1 VKCLYPPRTASKV
14 IFSNLVEKEAHVIK
28 PSNAVANV
36 QVFVFG
42 VENIGGRK
50 YAAEHSNKEPPLSP
64 GSNLVATKSSA

>member
-1 VKCLYPPRTASKV
+1 MSLSTPYCKQDN
-14 IFSNLVEKEAHVIK
+14 IFESGRKKAHVIK